1 MKITILLFGHLNFV
15 SVTDII
21 FHEKNSMLLSLQEHL
36 KCRWERDPTSLLR
49 KQEKSLP
56 VEEKTITP
64 ISASQSMA
72 SSSAFLNRPLL
83 RFEKVTCLV
92 VVFSIFLILIFSLTI
107 PSFSVLRLLLP
118 HHMAC

>member
-1 MKITILLFGHLNFV
+1 MRQEREKATPTKRTKRTKRKGSLHLLL
-15 SVTDII
+15 
-21 FHEKNSMLLSLQEHL
+21 KNSE
-36 KCRWERDPTSLLR
+36 
-49 KQEKSLP
+49 SLP